1 MALHDLNLAAQY
13 CDWMVMLNGGKVY
26 AEGTPLDILTAP
38 NIKKVYGA
46 EVFVYP
52 HPINKLP
59 TTLIT
64 ASQSQSYDS
73 PTEVL
78 RRAGRPAG
86 DSHGPS

>member
-1 MALHDLNLAAQY
+1 
-13 CDWMVMLNGGKVY
+13 MVMLNGGKIY

-46 EVFVYP
+46 EVYVYP

-64 ASQSQSYDS
+64 A
-73 PTEVL
+73 
-78 RRAGRPAG
+78 GG
-86 DSHGPS
+86 SHGTS

>member
-1 MALHDLNLAAQY
+1 
-13 CDWMVMLNGGKVY
+13 MLNGGTVY

-46 EVFVYP
+46 EVYVYP

-64 ASQSQSYDS
+64 ACPPHSYG
-73 PTEVL
+73 
-78 RRAGRPAG
+78 RRAGG
-86 DSHGPS
+86 SHGTS

>member
-1 MALHDLNLAAQY
+1 
-13 CDWMVMLNGGKVY
+13 MVMLNGGKVY

-46 EVFVYP
+46 EVCVYP

-64 ASQSQSYDS
+64 AGPPHSYGS
-73 PTEVL
+73 PAEVL
-78 RRAGRPAG
+78 RRAGRRASG
-86 DSHGPS
+86 DHEPN